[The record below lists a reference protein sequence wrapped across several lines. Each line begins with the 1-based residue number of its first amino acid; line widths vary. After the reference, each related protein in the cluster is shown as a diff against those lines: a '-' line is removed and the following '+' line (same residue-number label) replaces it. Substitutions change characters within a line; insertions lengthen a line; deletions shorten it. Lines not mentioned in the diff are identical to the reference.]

1 MKRLKILF
9 MLIIPLFLGTILFS
23 SCQNSHQKKTITQR
37 LTFRTTILHHTK
49 INGVQFPDG
58 TKAIR
63 LNKSKVKFI
72 FPKGVQ
78 LWLIDNNHIIQKL
91 TSSDYPGALALG
103 KDLGKDT
110 FAFVNLY
117 QKISPVQSQKE
128 YDSLSYIPGF
138 LLSDTLVRKVLI
150 NYAKSIYKNS
160 AEDVLKKVDRYK
172 GIQSDINNIVYVQMK
187 MFGYKFIYG
196 ISYNDLTKEQAVN
209 NQWDIAPEKSKLNC
223 KSNSVNSVLGVKLCK
238 GGVNLVQN

>member
-1 MKRLKILF
+1 M
-9 MLIIPLFLGTILFS
+9 IPLFLDIVLFS
-23 SCQNSHQKKTITQR
+23 GCQNSHQKKAITQR
-37 LTFRTTILHHTK
+37 LTFKTTILYHAK

-63 LNKSKVKFI
+63 LSKTKVKFI

-78 LWLIDNNHIIQKL
+78 LWFVDNNHVIQKL
-91 TSSDYPGALALG
+91 TSSDYTGARYRG
-103 KDLGKDT
+103 KGFEKNT
-110 FAFVNLY
+110 FAFVNLN

-128 YDSLSYIPGF
+128 YDSLSYLPGF
-138 LLSDTLVRKVLI
+138 LLSDTLVKKSLI
-150 NYAKSIYKNS
+150 NYAKSIYKNN

-187 MFGYKFIYG
+187 MLGYKFIYG
-196 ISYNDLTKEQAVN
+196 ISYNNLTKEQKVN

-223 KSNSVNSVLGVKLCK
+223 KSSSVNSVLGVKLCK
-238 GGVNLVQN
+238 VGTDRFQN